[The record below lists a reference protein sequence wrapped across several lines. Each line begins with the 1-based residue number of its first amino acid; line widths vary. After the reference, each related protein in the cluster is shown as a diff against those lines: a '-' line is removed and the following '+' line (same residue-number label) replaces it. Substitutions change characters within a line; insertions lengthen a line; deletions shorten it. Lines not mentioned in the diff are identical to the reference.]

1 MEMVAFYNTNP
12 RQKMPDEEEL
22 LHNHR
27 VCLRIDFDR
36 VQHTWG
42 IEYFGNLTKYYEWIE
57 FQDIEKMEH
66 NLVRL
71 GREDM
76 NKSVNVL
83 VMFTFPTIGDAMSFK
98 LTWK

>member
-1 MEMVAFYNTNP
+1 MVAFYNTEP

-22 LHNHR
+22 SYKHR
-27 VCLRIDFDR
+27 VCLRMDFDR
-36 VQHTWG
+36 VCNAWPT
-42 IEYFGNLTKYYEWIE
+42 EYFGDLTKYYEWIE
-57 FQDIEKMEH
+57 FQGIEKMEH

-76 NKSVNVL
+76 NNSVNVL
-83 VMFTFPTIGDAMSFK
+83 IMFTFPTIGDAMAFK